1 MVRTAVA
8 VTPNSFCSAS
18 RIWYLLASGCTSN
31 AYSFRVWYAAELFSV
46 TTGRTMISCSA
57 GIYLD
62 PFCFFGFGAGFFA
75 AGFLAAG
82 FLAAGFLAEAFFADL
97 AAFLAALAAG
107 LVEAFLAGLAAL
119 RLAERLAGLASVAS
133 SGSSAS
139 GSGMTPV
146 SAPSSTTTASD
157 QRMSYAAA
165 CGYGIT
171 STAGM
176 FRPLR

>member
-1 MVRTAVA
+1 
-8 VTPNSFCSAS
+8 
-18 RIWYLLASGCTSN
+18 
-31 AYSFRVWYAAELFSV
+31 
-46 TTGRTMISCSA
+46 MISCSA

-62 PFCFFGFGAGFFA
+62 PFFFFG
-75 AGFLAAG
+75 AG

-97 AAFLAALAAG
+97 AAFFADLAAALAAG
-107 LVEAFLAGLAAL
+107 LVEAFFAGLAAL
-119 RLAERLAGLASVAS
+119 RVAERLAGLPSVAS

-171 STAGM
+171 STAGIL
-176 FRPLR
+176 RPLR